1 MVNNTCI
8 SCNILHCAACSA
20 SNACLSCQSGYNL
33 VDKNCLCPNGS
44 TISSIDSSCVPSN
57 IDSSCVPSNID
68 SSCVP
73 SNIDSCY
80 RWHQANTF
88 ALFSTSSSKPSLT
101 PGKTASITILLAIL
115 VILTVGLIMLYRKIS
130 QLRSGVWKIKD
141 IK

>member
-20 SNACLSCQSGYNL
+20 SNACSSCQSGYNL
-33 VDKNCLCPNGS
+33 GDKNCLCPNGS
-44 TISSIDSSCVPSN
+44 TISS

-101 PGKTASITILLAIL
+101 PGKTVSITILLAIL

-130 QLRSGVWKIKD
+130 QLRSGVRKIKD